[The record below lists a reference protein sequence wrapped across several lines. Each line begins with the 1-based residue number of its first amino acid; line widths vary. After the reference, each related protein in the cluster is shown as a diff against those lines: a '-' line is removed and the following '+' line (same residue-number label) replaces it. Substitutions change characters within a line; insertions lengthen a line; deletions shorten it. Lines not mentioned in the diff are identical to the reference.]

1 MINIALAGNPNS
13 GKTSL
18 FNELTG
24 ARQHVGNWPGV
35 TVEKK
40 DGRLKGH
47 NDVMVTDLPG
57 IYSLSPYT
65 LEEVVSR
72 DYIMN
77 EHPDVIVNIVDAT
90 NLERNLYLTTQ
101 LLEMNTPMVIA
112 LNMMDLVEKRGIK
125 DKFDIASAAT
135 STEEIWNGKGNS
147 IYPPAQA
154 ELKKHGIGK
163 TAYTNFSSKR
173 ARQVTK
179 QDYNY
184 YDYLLCADSSNIRNT
199 IRITGTDTDNKIKL
213 LLDYTDRKGSSIADP
228 WYSGNFVD
236 TYRDVVEGCEGF
248 LAYLESQH
256 VI

>member
-1 MINIALAGNPNS
+1 MKYFAKSVVLNKKNPMP
-13 GKTSL
+13 GK
-18 FNELTG
+18 
-24 ARQHVGNWPGV
+24 
-35 TVEKK
+35 
-40 DGRLKGH
+40 
-47 NDVMVTDLPG
+47 
-57 IYSLSPYT
+57 
-65 LEEVVSR
+65 
-72 DYIMN
+72 
-77 EHPDVIVNIVDAT
+77 VDK
-90 NLERNLYLTTQ
+90 TTQ
-101 LLEMNTPMVIA
+101 NSALQSILEQENFMIKVLFICHGNICRSPMSEFI
-112 LNMMDLVEKRGIK
+112 LKDMVEKRGIK

>member
-1 MINIALAGNPNS
+1 MPKYARKSEKSRKVKRLEKPENTGNMRKIKILFVCHGNICRSPMSEFIL
-13 GKTSL
+13 
-18 FNELTG
+18 
-24 ARQHVGNWPGV
+24 
-35 TVEKK
+35 K
-40 DGRLKGH
+40 D
-47 NDVMVTDLPG
+47 M
-57 IYSLSPYT
+57 
-65 LEEVVSR
+65 
-72 DYIMN
+72 
-77 EHPDVIVNIVDAT
+77 
-90 NLERNLYLTTQ
+90 
-101 LLEMNTPMVIA
+101 
-112 LNMMDLVEKRGIK
+112 VEKRGIK
-125 DKFDIASAAT
+125 DKFYIASAAT

-199 IRITGTDTDNKIKL
+199 IRITGPDTDNKIKL